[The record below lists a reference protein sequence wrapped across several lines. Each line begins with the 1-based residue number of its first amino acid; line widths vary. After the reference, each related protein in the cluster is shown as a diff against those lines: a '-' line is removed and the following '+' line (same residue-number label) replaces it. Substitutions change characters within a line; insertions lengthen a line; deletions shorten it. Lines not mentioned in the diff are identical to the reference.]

1 MRGCLYQRECGPAAG
16 HVACSPLEVDAVENR
31 LNIASLDHPHCLTS
45 RHLED
50 FLASDAVGEL
60 ELEVAAVTSIE
71 DGLAGLKEGEL
82 DLFALPG
89 SLLHGRM
96 MEVLSAGCQVVG
108 ARTPRRP
115 ARFLVSENN
124 VWHQPKGGIVLCEER
139 IVRRQLR
146 RARRGLRVLS
156 PTAFAGIYELGE
168 IPTDSADLASWM
180 EERRQNGEIDGFVT
194 SREVYDSK
202 FRRER
207 RHVLGVDP
215 EKRGDDRYLPV
226 PYSDLVVMIARNGF
240 PRRLIETFSERE
252 GETVWWVHE
261 NLIGSLSAD
270 ELDRVALLVRHR
282 QVGAIMRLAEENFD
296 LAMENTFHNPEG
308 EMLHSDVHVEIRLEL
323 ISDNG
328 WHTLSAERIVSL
340 LKIESATVALSHD
353 WNKMLESVGS
363 ELPEHPREGP
373 ATDAWIDL
381 QE

>member
-1 MRGCLYQRECGPAAG
+1 
-16 HVACSPLEVDAVENR
+16 
-31 LNIASLDHPHCLTS
+31 
-45 RHLED
+45 
-50 FLASDAVGEL
+50 
-60 ELEVAAVTSIE
+60 
-71 DGLAGLKEGEL
+71 
-82 DLFALPG
+82 
-89 SLLHGRM
+89 
-96 MEVLSAGCQVVG
+96 
-108 ARTPRRP
+108 
-115 ARFLVSENN
+115 
-124 VWHQPKGGIVLCEER
+124 
-139 IVRRQLR
+139 
-146 RARRGLRVLS
+146 
-156 PTAFAGIYELGE
+156 
-168 IPTDSADLASWM
+168 M
-180 EERRQNGEIDGFVT
+180 EERRQYGEIDGFVT

-240 PRRLIETFSERE
+240 PRRLIENFSERE

>member
-1 MRGCLYQRECGPAAG
+1 M
-16 HVACSPLEVDAVENR
+16 ENR
-31 LNIASLDHPHCLTS
+31 LTVASLDHPHCLTS

-50 FLASDAVGEL
+50 FLASDAASDI
-60 ELEVAAVTSIE
+60 ELEVGSVASIE
-71 DGLAGLKEGEL
+71 AGLEGLKEGEL

-124 VWHQPKGGIVLCEER
+124 VWHQPKGGIILCEER

-156 PTAFAGIYELGE
+156 PTAFAGIHELGE
-168 IPTDSADLASWM
+168 IPTNSADLASWM

-194 SREVYDSK
+194 SREVYDSR

-215 EKRGDDRYLPV
+215 AKRGDDRYLPV
-226 PYSDLVVMIARNGF
+226 PYSDLVVLIARRGF
-240 PRRLIETFSERE
+240 PRRLIEDFSERE

-308 EMLHSDVHVEIRLEL
+308 EMVLSDVHAEIRLEL

-328 WHTLSAERIVSL
+328 WHTLSVERVVSL
-340 LKIESATVALSHD
+340 TKLESSTVSLSHD

-363 ELPEHPREGP
+363 ELPAHPREGP
-373 ATDAWIDL
+373 ATDAWIDM

>member
-31 LNIASLDHPHCLTS
+31 LTVASLDHPHCLTS

-50 FLASDAVGEL
+50 FLASDAASDI
-60 ELEVAAVTSIE
+60 ELEVSAVTSIE
-71 DGLAGLKEGEL
+71 AGLEGLKEGEL

-89 SLLHGRM
+89 SLLHGKM

-115 ARFLVSENN
+115 ARFLVSEDD
-124 VWHQPKGGIVLCEER
+124 VWHQPKGGIILCEER

-168 IPTDSADLASWM
+168 IPIDSADLAIWM

-215 EKRGDDRYLPV
+215 AKRGDDRYLPV
-226 PYSDLVVMIARNGF
+226 PYSDLVVLIARRGF
-240 PRRLIETFSERE
+240 PRRLIENFSERE

-261 NLIGSLSAD
+261 NLIGSLSTA

-308 EMLHSDVHVEIRLEL
+308 EMILSDVHAEIRLEL
-323 ISDNG
+323 ISNNG
-328 WHTLSAERIVSL
+328 WHTLSVERVVSL
-340 LKIESATVALSHD
+340 AKLESSTVALSHD

-363 ELPEHPREGP
+363 ELPAHPREGP

>member
-1 MRGCLYQRECGPAAG
+1 M
-16 HVACSPLEVDAVENR
+16 DAVENR
-31 LNIASLDHPHCLTS
+31 LTVASLDHPHCLTS

-50 FLASDAVGEL
+50 FLASDAASDI
-60 ELEVAAVTSIE
+60 ELEVSTVTSIE
-71 DGLAGLKEGEL
+71 AGLEGLKEGEL

-89 SLLHGRM
+89 SLLHGKM

-115 ARFLVSENN
+115 ARFLVSEDD
-124 VWHQPKGGIVLCEER
+124 VWHQPKGGIILCEER

-168 IPTDSADLASWM
+168 IPIDSADLAIWM

-215 EKRGDDRYLPV
+215 AKRGDDRYLPV
-226 PYSDLVVMIARNGF
+226 PYSDLVVLIARRGF
-240 PRRLIETFSERE
+240 PRRLIENFSERE

-261 NLIGSLSAD
+261 NLIGSLSTA

-308 EMLHSDVHVEIRLEL
+308 EMILSDVHAEIRLEL
-323 ISDNG
+323 ISNNG
-328 WHTLSAERIVSL
+328 WHTLSVERVVSL
-340 LKIESATVALSHD
+340 AKLESSTVALSHD

-363 ELPEHPREGP
+363 ELPAHPREGP

>member
-31 LNIASLDHPHCLTS
+31 LTVASLDHPHCLTS

-50 FLASDAVGEL
+50 FLASDAASDI
-60 ELEVAAVTSIE
+60 ELEVSAVTSIE
-71 DGLAGLKEGEL
+71 AGLEGLKEGEL

-89 SLLHGRM
+89 SLLHGKM

-115 ARFLVSENN
+115 ARFLVSEDD
-124 VWHQPKGGIVLCEER
+124 VWHQPKGGIILCEER

-215 EKRGDDRYLPV
+215 AKRGGDRYLPV
-226 PYSDLVVMIARNGF
+226 PYSDLVVLIARRGF
-240 PRRLIETFSERE
+240 PRRLIENFSERE

-308 EMLHSDVHVEIRLEL
+308 EMILSDVHAEIRLEL
-323 ISDNG
+323 ISNNG
-328 WHTLSAERIVSL
+328 WHTLSVERVVSL
-340 LKIESATVALSHD
+340 AKLESSTVSLAHD

-363 ELPEHPREGP
+363 ELPAHPREGP